1 MSVNSHRHVQ
11 FPRGQHS
18 KTSFHSGGSAA
29 KETSY
34 VAKVEKVSPE
44 SGGFAAGALSYY
56 YYDEMESDRED
67 LLYYQVRHEKYQTDP
82 SQLRYPQNS
91 LYETEYSS
99 ERRLLDHHHPRTEYF
114 MEEYLPDCKSRK
126 SSVYSSNR
134 SLHRSYSKMDS
145 YRNSSPVKGA
155 HTVNKRSSQRSSN
168 KINLPERELDHL
180 RSYNRYQEKRDT
192 TSSHST
198 RYSTSKEH
206 RYHCSNDHS
215 TGTALYHKSPARH
228 STGNSRKHRSPDHQ
242 RSYDKRSQEWRTPS
256 PSYRRLHD
264 SHRKSSSSKHHRTGD
279 DQCRTRY
286 HQSHRSSRRR
296 HCSPESSSCSSS
308 DDDSSSNSSSDSE
321 CSDDSFYKSTNCNS
335 SPERRCLKQISR
347 HHRKRKPSPD
357 KHFHQ
362 DFYSKSHGQKEQSPD
377 RQYHRHN
384 RRRSQHFQKRLPLSD
399 ETIYTDEQ
407 RFNQHKVPRN
417 QDLGIN
423 ATTKTVKVERD
434 PSISDIIEQHL
445 IFHQRCDNIEHMLG
459 QLLERSQKHPL
470 IRHDDSQSLNWKGLC
485 L

>member
-18 KTSFHSGGSAA
+18 KTSFHSGGSA
-29 KETSY
+29 
-34 VAKVEKVSPE
+34 
-44 SGGFAAGALSYY
+44 
-56 YYDEMESDRED
+56 

-155 HTVNKRSSQRSSN
+155 HTVNKRSSQRS
-168 KINLPERELDHL
+168 
-180 RSYNRYQEKRDT
+180 
-192 TSSHST
+192 
-198 RYSTSKEH
+198 
-206 RYHCSNDHS
+206 
-215 TGTALYHKSPARH
+215 
-228 STGNSRKHRSPDHQ
+228 
-242 RSYDKRSQEWRTPS
+242 YDKRSQEWRTPS

-264 SHRKSSSSKHHRTGD
+264 SHRKSSSSKHRRTGD

-321 CSDDSFYKSTNCNS
+321 CTDDSFYKSTNCNS

-384 RRRSQHFQKRLPLSD
+384 RRRSQHFQRRLPLSD

-423 ATTKTVKVERD
+423 ATTKTVTVERD

-445 IFHQRCDNIEHMLG
+445 IFHQRCDNIEHMLR

-470 IRHDDSQSLNWKGLC
+470 IRHNDSQSLNWKGLC